1 MSRRS
6 ATEGRTAVGESER
19 KREAFQTPEGA
30 ADDERPDTGDPDIAD
45 EFAPSPTDPANVP
58 AEQPSETESED
69 PTGV

>member
-1 MSRRS
+1 
-6 ATEGRTAVGESER
+6 VGESER

-30 ADDERPDTGDPDIAD
+30 AADEERPDSEDPEIAG
-45 EFAPSPTDPANVP
+45 EFEPSPTDPANVP